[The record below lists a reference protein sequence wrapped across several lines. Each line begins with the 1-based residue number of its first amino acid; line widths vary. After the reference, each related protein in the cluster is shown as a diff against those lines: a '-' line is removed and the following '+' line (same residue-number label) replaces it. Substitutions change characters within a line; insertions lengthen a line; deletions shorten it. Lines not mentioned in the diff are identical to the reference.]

1 MAGREGPEPDTPHRR
16 APAEGLRTTGRPLGS
31 RSRGS
36 AQPPPGAQG
45 EIFIQGDIV
54 MSSFSCLAEVHLY
67 GELVGAV
74 GETSAGEVVF
84 EFDSTY
90 QTSGLDL
97 SPLQLPLRRRT
108 HTFPELRGLEN
119 FKGLPGVLADALP
132 DAFGR
137 SVLRAFHT
145 SRGVMERELSPVQ
158 SLLYVGRRAIGAL
171 EFEPADEPQSR
182 LQEREALDIATLV
195 EGARKAISGEVDGT
209 LSDIYRVGSSA
220 GGARPKAVVLWNRE
234 ENEIRSPFHGMQGGD
249 IHAILKFDGVGDDA
263 TPDRLG
269 KPLPFNRM
277 EAAYSLM
284 ARSGGLDAVEVV
296 PHDSGQGLCHLFIPR
311 FDRVTH
317 KTRDGSVSAQKIHQH
332 TFGGLV
338 HVDYNTPGASSYEE
352 FFRTTQR
359 LGMGSGS
366 VDEAYRRAIFN
377 ILAVNQDDHVKN
389 LSFQL
394 PPSGKWQLAPAYD
407 LTFAK
412 GSGFTSAHQ
421 MRFADKV
428 SGFTRDDL
436 IGVGRE
442 YGVRDPAGVI
452 EKIHDAILHLPE
464 FAAETRVDETFLAV
478 VIEHV
483 NQRLQSLGLSPIPR
497 P

>member
-1 MAGREGPEPDTPHRR
+1 MA
-16 APAEGLRTTGRPLGS
+16 
-31 RSRGS
+31 
-36 AQPPPGAQG
+36 
-45 EIFIQGDIV
+45 
-54 MSSFSCLAEVHLY
+54 SFSCLAEVHLY

-74 GETSAGEVVF
+74 GETNAGEIVF

-90 QTSGLDL
+90 QKSGLDL
-97 SPLQLPLRRRT
+97 SPLHLPLRRRT
-108 HTFPELRGLEN
+108 HRFPELRDLEN

-145 SRGVMERELSPVQ
+145 SRGLMERELSPVQ

-182 LQEREALDIATLV
+182 LQDMEALEIATLV

-209 LSDIYRVGSSA
+209 LSEIYRVGSSA
-220 GGARPKAVVLWNRE
+220 GGARPKAVVLWNRDQ
-234 ENEIRSPFHGMQGGD
+234 NAIRSPFHGMRAGD
-249 IHAILKFDGVGDDA
+249 VHAILKFDGVGDDA
-263 TPDRLG
+263 TSDRLG

-284 ARSGGLDAVEVV
+284 ARACGLNAVEVV
-296 PHDSGQGLCHLFIPR
+296 PYDSGDGLCHLFIPR
-311 FDRVTH
+311 FDRVTSMA
-317 KTRDGSVSAQKIHQH
+317 KDGSVSAEKLHQH
-332 TFGGLV
+332 TFGGLI

-352 FFRTTQR
+352 FFRTIQR

-394 PPSGKWQLAPAYD
+394 LPSGKWQLTPAYD

-412 GSGFTSAHQ
+412 GAGFTSAHQ
-421 MRFADKV
+421 MRFADKM
-428 SGFTRDDL
+428 SGFTPNDL

-442 YGVRDPAGVI
+442 YGVRNPAGVI
-452 EKIHDAILHLPE
+452 EKIHRAVLRLPD
-464 FAAETRVDETFLAV
+464 FAAETRADEKFLDV

-483 NQRLQSLGLSPIPR
+483 NERLQSLGLSPIPR